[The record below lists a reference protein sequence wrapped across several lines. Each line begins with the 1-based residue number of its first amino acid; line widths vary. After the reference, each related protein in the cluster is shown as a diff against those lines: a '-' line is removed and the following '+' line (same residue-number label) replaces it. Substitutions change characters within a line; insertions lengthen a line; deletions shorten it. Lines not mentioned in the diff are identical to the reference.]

1 MYRWIL
7 PLCLVLVFAAG
18 CDRGGPAGVSG
29 VLLHGDEPLAGASV
43 EIYLKAEKDRS
54 VQPFAVAATDSEGR
68 YRLELPPGRYYI
80 IGKKRTTSADGR
92 PMMLMAE
99 CPANPVQVEKGML
112 EVAPF
117 ALREMGRDGR
127 LVPEPG
133 TGVRGRVVRNGKGV
147 AGVFVYVY
155 AGHTVDLVGP
165 SYGAVTETDEAGNFA
180 IDLPAGTFWLAARRR
195 ADGSRLG
202 ELKPGDLTGTLG
214 PVELKTGQRRDVGTL
229 EVRPVDPE
237 RYRQKRKEG
246 RFADSGTALTGQVVD
261 AEDQPVAGIY
271 IFAYLDSRMVGKPVH
286 ISEPTGPD
294 GRFRLN
300 LAGGGTYYLGAR
312 SAYGGPLE
320 PGEWVGTWDGTADHH
335 VKVTTGRVEQLGT
348 IRVREVW

>member
-1 MYRWIL
+1 MRRLLLFLPIL
-7 PLCLVLVFAAG
+7 ALVAA
-18 CDRGGPAGVSG
+18 CERSGPTGLSG
-29 VLLHGDEPLAGASV
+29 VLLYGSEPLADASV

-54 VQPFAVAATDSEGR
+54 VQPFAVASTDGEGR
-68 YRLELPPGRYYI
+68 YRLELPPGRYFI
-80 IGKKRTTSADGR
+80 IGKKRQSSIDGR
-92 PMMLMAE
+92 PVMLMAE

-133 TGVRGRVVRNGKGV
+133 TGLSGRVVHDGDGV
-147 AGVFVYVY
+147 AGAFVYVY
-155 AGHTVDLVGP
+155 TDDAVDLVGP
-165 SYGAVTETDEAGNFA
+165 SYGAVVETDDAGNFA
-180 IDLPAGTFWLAARRR
+180 IDLPSGTFWLAARRR

-214 PVELKTGQRRDVGTL
+214 PVELKTGQRLNVGTL
-229 EVRPVDPE
+229 TVRPVDPV

-246 RFADSGTALTGQVVD
+246 RFADSGTALTGRVVD
-261 AEDQPVAGIY
+261 AEDRPVPGIY

-286 ISEPTGPD
+286 ISDPTGPD

-300 LAGGGTYYLGAR
+300 LATGGTYYLGAR

-335 VKVTTGRVEQLGT
+335 AVVETGQVEELGT